1 MKRMVSV
8 TVLMFVAFLATSSAS
23 ASLSDGLV
31 AHWSFDNCNAND
43 DSGHGYN
50 GTIQGDPECV
60 QGVQGKAL
68 RFNKVDSDNGCGR
81 PGGDYIVVPTL
92 PAILIDGLTVCAWA
106 KFEADR
112 SFERIIDF
120 GNGRGDVGGMPIIFG
135 RLGTS
140 SNLDMESW
148 INSNSTTNTTTGR
161 ISAGTIINSA
171 FRFYCGTINSSF
183 KLMRLFIDGEMVQE
197 KIGHEVMNV
206 TRTHN
211 FIGHSQWCNADPDF
225 KGTLDE
231 VYVYNRDLSPTEIQ
245 ELMSGGCAATYNVTT
260 GTIHVPCFNLA
271 NTTFWLDLSVYSGIP
286 PFLLKID
293 DYGIK

>member
-1 MKRMVSV
+1 
-8 TVLMFVAFLATSSAS
+8 
-23 ASLSDGLV
+23 
-31 AHWSFDNCNAND
+31 
-43 DSGHGYN
+43 
-50 GTIQGDPECV
+50 
-60 QGVQGKAL
+60 
-68 RFNKVDSDNGCGR
+68 
-81 PGGDYIVVPTL
+81 
-92 PAILIDGLTVCAWA
+92 
-106 KFEADR
+106 
-112 SFERIIDF
+112 
-120 GNGRGDVGGMPIIFG
+120 
-135 RLGTS
+135 
-140 SNLDMESW
+140 
-148 INSNSTTNTTTGR
+148 
-161 ISAGTIINSA
+161 
-171 FRFYCGTINSSF
+171 
-183 KLMRLFIDGEMVQE
+183 MVQE